1 MSGKMTAD
9 EIREGLSQF
18 YGGDT
23 IYRHPM
29 FRNMLYSEGVRF
41 IAEEAGAYWLIDG
54 ICGHQVDPKVAKEEF
69 QVWHLTVHPDWT
81 ADLVCTD
88 GNDGAVT
95 HQNIKLTD
103 FPLPNITIWLEN
115 RTLVL
120 PAER

>member
-1 MSGKMTAD
+1 MSDGITAD
-9 EIREGLSQF
+9 ELREALGHFNGS
-18 YGGDT
+18 DT

-29 FRNMLYSEGVRF
+29 FRNMLYSEGVRYLV
-41 IAEEAGAYWLIDG
+41 EEAGAYWLIDA
-54 ICGHQVDPKVAKEEF
+54 ICSHQVDPKVAKEPF
-69 QVWHLTVHPDWT
+69 QVWHLSVHQDFT

-95 HQNIKLTD
+95 KQHIELTD
-103 FPLPNITIWLEN
+103 FPLRDFTIWLEN